1 MKTEAPIAAAEPRA
15 PDWREFLVRY
25 GFLIVIAAC
34 FVFFAAYNPSF
45 LGVGNLKNIAE
56 GSAILL
62 VVSLGMT
69 LVVAQGGVDLS
80 VGVALDFGSAFA
92 IVAMKQFDV
101 DWYGAI
107 AIAVVA
113 GGLVG
118 LLNAFLVVRLAVS
131 PFLATLGVYFIGGS
145 LERIFTNGGGPIS
158 FRQLPE
164 AYYAIGVG
172 EFFGV
177 PIKALIAAAL
187 VVLYYLALERSVLGK
202 RIHAIGL
209 QPSAARVAG
218 LRVKAYTAI
227 GFVAASATCAV
238 GGVIASASL
247 RMFTPFAGNAYL
259 MTAIAATFIGAS
271 IHPRGRPNVLGTLT
285 GALFLGMIANGL
297 DLMGLDFNLKGAL
310 SGIVL
315 VAALA
320 LAVAQKRLRR

>member
-1 MKTEAPIAAAEPRA
+1 MNPETSVAAAARRG
-15 PDWREFLVRY
+15 PDWREALVRY
-25 GFLIVIAAC
+25 GFLIVIGAC
-34 FVFFAAYNPSF
+34 FAFFAVYNPSF
-45 LGVGNLKNIAE
+45 LSLGNLKNIAE
-56 GSAILL
+56 GSAVLL

-69 LVVAQGGVDLS
+69 LVVAQGGIDLS

-92 IVAMKQFDV
+92 IVAMKQFGV

-107 AIAVVA
+107 AIAVLA
-113 GGLVG
+113 GAMVG

-145 LERIFTNGGGPIS
+145 LERIFTHGGGPIS
-158 FRQLPE
+158 FRQLPQ

-172 EFFGV
+172 EFLGV
-177 PIKALIAAAL
+177 PLKVWIAAAL
-187 VVLYYLALERSVLGK
+187 VLAYYVVLERSILGK
-202 RIHAIGL
+202 RIHAIGM

-218 LRVKAYTAI
+218 LKVKPYMAI
-227 GFVAASATCAV
+227 GFVVAAATCAV

-247 RMFTPFAGNAYL
+247 RMFTPLAGNAYL
-259 MTAIAATFIGAS
+259 MVAIAATFIGAS

-285 GALFLGMIANGL
+285 GVLFLGMIANGL

-310 SGIVL
+310 SGTIL
-315 VAALA
+315 VVALA